1 MHDFRTPRAPT
12 RGIHPEGRYGGG
24 HAARMRVWTDGAR
37 LGPTNHLRPR
47 RWSSPARS
55 IPEHYAVLL
64 AEPRAV
70 TSPTH
75 RIGNAW
81 SSDPPMEIRQFLSKC
96 IARRCFLTCL
106 RDRHNRDRNYP
117 RSAGVALELLFLR
130 SYQMAFI
137 ANARW
142 AARDAASRIG
152 SGITC
157 VILHRLCGLTH
168 GVLGSARLP
177 HCILE
182 AARAPGNCVGSG
194 PWCGGFLARLVL
206 RIAYEIQIPKVTRDP
221 VREPG

>member
-1 MHDFRTPRAPT
+1 MHSRGGYTPPNSATPGMVVAGPVPPGTLFRA
-12 RGIHPEGRYGGG
+12 
-24 HAARMRVWTDGAR
+24 DCGA
-37 LGPTNHLRPR
+37 
-47 RWSSPARS
+47 
-55 IPEHYAVLL
+55 
-64 AEPRAV
+64 RAV

-75 RIGNAW
+75 RLGNAW

-106 RDRHNRDRNYP
+106 RDRLNRDRNSP
-117 RSAGVALELLFLR
+117 RSAGTAPELLILR

-142 AARDAASRIG
+142 PARDAASSVRDPA
-152 SGITC
+152 S
-157 VILHRLCGLTH
+157 LLWGLTH

-194 PWCGGFLARLVL
+194 PWCGGFLTRLVL